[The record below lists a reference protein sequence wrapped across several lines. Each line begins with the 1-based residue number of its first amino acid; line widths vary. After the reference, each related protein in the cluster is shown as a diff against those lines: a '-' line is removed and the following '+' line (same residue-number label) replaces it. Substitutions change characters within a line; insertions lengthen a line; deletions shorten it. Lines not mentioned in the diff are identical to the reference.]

1 MKRIILILPI
11 LLLWV
16 ACSNSEEKTDAYGYF
31 EVDRTL
37 VSAEASGQ
45 IKSLQLEEGQWL
57 KAGESVGQI
66 DSMPLHFKRQQ
77 LEIQEDVLKSNFNSI
92 EREMDVIQQQQANVM
107 KDFKR
112 VEKLLKKGAATP
124 KQKDDVEGRLKVL
137 EKQLEAVATKRQSL
151 NNQIKQV
158 QNQLDEINY
167 GIGKTSLINPVEGIV
182 MSKMAR
188 LGEMANPGRP
198 LYSIGNAKKI
208 NLKAYI
214 TGEQLP
220 NIKLGSKAQVIT
232 DDGNGG
238 LKTWPAVVSWIAENA
253 EFTPKT
259 IHTRKERVNLVYAIK
274 LQVENDGS
282 LKAGMPGEVKF

>member
-16 ACSNSEEKTDAYGYF
+16 ACSNSEEQTDAYGYF

-45 IKSLQLEEGQWL
+45 IESLQLEEGQWL

-92 EREMDVIQQQQANVM
+92 EREMDVIQQQHTNVM
-107 KDFKR
+107 KDFNR
-112 VEKLLKKGAATP
+112 VEKLLIKGAATP

-137 EKQLEAVATKRQSL
+137 EKQLEAVASKKQSL

-167 GIGKTSLINPVEGIV
+167 GISKTSLINPVEGIV

-198 LYSIGNAKKI
+198 LYSIGNTKKI

-238 LKTWPAVVSWIAENA
+238 LKTWPAEVSWIAENA